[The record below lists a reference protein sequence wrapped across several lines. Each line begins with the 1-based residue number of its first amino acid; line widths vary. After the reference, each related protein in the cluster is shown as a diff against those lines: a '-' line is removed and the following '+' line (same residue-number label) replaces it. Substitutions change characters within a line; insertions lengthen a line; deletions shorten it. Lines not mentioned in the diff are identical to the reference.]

1 MKKKGKIKQNRVKE
15 KEKKQQKRRKITT
28 EVMYRKKK

>member
-1 MKKKGKIKQNRVKE
+1 MKKKGKLKQNRVKE
-15 KEKKQQKRRKITT
+15 KGKKQQKRRKITT